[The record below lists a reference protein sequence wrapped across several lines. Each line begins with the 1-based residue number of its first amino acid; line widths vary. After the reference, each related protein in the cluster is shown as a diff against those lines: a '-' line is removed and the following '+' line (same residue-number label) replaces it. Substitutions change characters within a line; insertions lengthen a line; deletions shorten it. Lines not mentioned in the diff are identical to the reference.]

1 MLGPKLRVARTSTDV
16 KMKLKGKKMAK
27 KKSFR
32 KLLAAAFALTL
43 VGGMGAAA
51 TANAA
56 TGAPWDAANANQK
69 GSISIYKMKDG
80 TAPAGEDQYTMTPEK
95 VPADSYVPGAG
106 FTVTPVTKVLVEGT
120 KEKVELTKIEDWNK
134 ISKVVEGLNKNS
146 SDTSL
151 YELGA
156 ESTEQVTSATNKVLK
171 FSDLSIG
178 LYRVVEKT
186 TPDGY
191 SSADPFFITIPQI
204 TGKDSA
210 TATYK
215 YNVDVFPK
223 NKDQK
228 DSVTKDAVQDSFVG
242 AGDTIKYTITANF
255 ETTSNTKP
263 LTAANY
269 KGYAIFDDAE
279 IAAYESITKDAVTA
293 VTVDKINDPLT
304 KGTDYTVEDQDNAV
318 NLETGRKRVIVKFT
332 DKGIEKIFNSA
343 GTKKVSV
350 AIEFKLKDNLPDS
363 INNKSGFIPGNNSG
377 DNTPIIP
384 GGKGDKGT
392 EFGKF
397 EIVKVDAQNNKTKL
411 ANAKF
416 MFFATEA
423 DANKCAAKPGDATE
437 CAGAS
442 KIGELITGADGKTDS
457 TKKFK
462 VGAKFWAVET
472 AAPSNDYVLPGKA
485 VEITVA
491 RSAKGTCSDTTKA
504 TRDECVAVEAN
515 TWTYDAFSM
524 NIENVK
530 KADSGNWFNLP
541 KTGAIGVGIF
551 ALLGAGLVAGG
562 TTMHMRSRRREN
574 A

>member
-1 MLGPKLRVARTSTDV
+1 
-16 KMKLKGKKMAK
+16 MAK

-69 GSISIYKMKDG
+69 GSINIYKMKDG
-80 TAPAGEDQYTMTPEK
+80 TAPAGKDQYTMTPEE
-95 VPADSYVPGAG
+95 VPADSYVAGAG
-106 FTVTPVTKVLVEGT
+106 FTVTPVTKVLVNGT
-120 KEKVELTKIEDWNK
+120 KEPVDLKNIEDWNK

-146 SDTSL
+146 SNTDLYDLGTASSEQKTSD
-151 YELGA
+151 
-156 ESTEQVTSATNKVLK
+156 TNKVLK
-171 FSDLSIG
+171 FNGLAIG
-178 LYRVVEKT
+178 LYRVVETT
-186 TPDGY
+186 TPAGY

-204 TGKDSA
+204 TGKNSA
-210 TATYK
+210 AATYN
-215 YNVDVFPK
+215 YNVNVFPK

-228 DSVTKDAVQDSFVG
+228 DSVTKDAKQDSFVG
-242 AGDTIKYTITANF
+242 PGDTIKYTITANF
-255 ETTSNTKP
+255 ETTSNTTP

-279 IAAYESITKDAVTA
+279 IAAYASITEAAVTA
-293 VTVDKINDPLT
+293 VTVDNVNDALI
-304 KGTDYTVEDQDNAV
+304 KGTDYTVEALDSAV
-318 NLETGRKRVIVKFT
+318 NLEKGRKRVIVKFT
-332 DKGIEKIFNSA
+332 EVGLKKIFDST

-350 AIEFKLKDNLPDS
+350 AIEFKLADNLPDS
-363 INNKSGFIPGNNSG
+363 INNKSGFIPGNNTG
-377 DNTPIIP
+377 DNPPIVP
-384 GGKGDKGT
+384 GGNGDEGT

-397 EIVKVDAQNNKTKL
+397 EIVKVDAKDNTTKL

-416 MFFATEA
+416 MFFADEA

-442 KIGELITGADGKTDS
+442 KIGELTTDGDGKTDS

-485 VEITVA
+485 VEITVK
-491 RSAKGTCSDTTKA
+491 RSANGTCSDTTKT

-530 KADSGNWFNLP
+530 KADSGSWFNLP

-562 TTMHMRSRRREN
+562 TAMHMRSRRRED

>member
-1 MLGPKLRVARTSTDV
+1 
-16 KMKLKGKKMAK
+16 MAK

-80 TAPAGEDQYTMTPEK
+80 TAPAGKDQYTMTPEE
-95 VPADSYVPGAG
+95 VPDDSYVAGAG
-106 FTVTPVTKVLVEGT
+106 FTVTPVTKVLVNGA
-120 KEKVELTKIEDWNK
+120 KEPVDLKNIEDWNK

-146 SDTSL
+146 SNTDLYDLGSASPEQKTSD
-151 YELGA
+151 
-156 ESTEQVTSATNKVLK
+156 TNKVLK
-171 FSDLSIG
+171 FDGLAIG
-178 LYRVVEKT
+178 LYRVVETT
-186 TPDGY
+186 TPAGY

-204 TGKDSA
+204 TGKNSA
-210 TATYK
+210 AATYN
-215 YNVDVFPK
+215 YNVNVFPK

-228 DSVTKDAVQDSFVG
+228 DSVTKDAKQDSFVG
-242 AGDTIKYTITANF
+242 PGDTIKYTITANF
-255 ETTSNTKP
+255 ETTSNTTP

-279 IAAYESITKDAVTA
+279 IAAYASITEAAVTA
-293 VTVDKINDPLT
+293 VTVDNVNDALI
-304 KGTDYTVEDQDNAV
+304 KGTDYTVEALDSAA
-318 NLETGRKRVIVKFT
+318 NLEKGRKRVIVKFT
-332 DKGIEKIFNSA
+332 EVGLKKIFDST

-350 AIEFKLKDNLPDS
+350 AIEFKLADNLPDS
-363 INNKSGFIPGNNSG
+363 INNKSGFIPGNNTG
-377 DNTPIIP
+377 DNPPIVP
-384 GGKGDKGT
+384 GGNGDEGT

-397 EIVKVDAQNNKTKL
+397 EIVKVDAKDNTTKL

-416 MFFATEA
+416 MFFADEA

-442 KIGELITGADGKTDS
+442 KIGELTTNGNGKTDS

-491 RSAKGTCSDTTKA
+491 RSAKGTCSDTTKT

>member
-69 GSISIYKMKDG
+69 GSINIYKMKDG
-80 TAPAGEDQYTMTPEK
+80 TAPAGKDQYTMTPEE
-95 VPADSYVPGAG
+95 VPADSYVAGAG
-106 FTVTPVTKVLVEGT
+106 FTVTPVTKVLVNGT
-120 KEKVELTKIEDWNK
+120 KEPVDLKNIEDWNK

-146 SDTSL
+146 SNTDLYDLGTASSEQKTSD
-151 YELGA
+151 
-156 ESTEQVTSATNKVLK
+156 TNKVLK
-171 FSDLSIG
+171 FNGLAIG
-178 LYRVVEKT
+178 LYRVVETT
-186 TPDGY
+186 TPAGY

-204 TGKDSA
+204 TGKNSA
-210 TATYK
+210 AATYN
-215 YNVDVFPK
+215 YNVNVFPK

-228 DSVTKDAVQDSFVG
+228 DSVTKDAKQDSFVG
-242 AGDTIKYTITANF
+242 PGDTIKYTITANF
-255 ETTSNTKP
+255 ETTSNTTP

-279 IAAYESITKDAVTA
+279 IAAYASITEAAVTA
-293 VTVDKINDPLT
+293 VTVDNVNDALI
-304 KGTDYTVEDQDNAV
+304 KGTDYTVEALDSAV
-318 NLETGRKRVIVKFT
+318 NLEKGRKRVIVKFT
-332 DKGIEKIFNSA
+332 EVGLKKIFDST

-350 AIEFKLKDNLPDS
+350 AIEFKLADNLPDS
-363 INNKSGFIPGNNSG
+363 INNKSGFIPGNNTG
-377 DNTPIIP
+377 DNPPIVP
-384 GGKGDKGT
+384 GGNGDEGT

-397 EIVKVDAQNNKTKL
+397 EIVKVDAKDNTTKL

-416 MFFATEA
+416 MFFADEA

-442 KIGELITGADGKTDS
+442 KIGELTTDGDGKTDS

-485 VEITVA
+485 VEITVK
-491 RSAKGTCSDTTKA
+491 RSANGTCSDTTKT

-530 KADSGNWFNLP
+530 KADSGSWFNLP

-562 TTMHMRSRRREN
+562 TAMHMRSRRRED